1 MHHLSAIIKYFYH
14 LNMANTSISTKV
26 DTSYRQIIQL
36 AAPIWISVLIT
47 QISFATNNYFLG
59 HVSTSQL
66 AANGV
71 GGIYY
76 MVLTML
82 IYGFC
87 NGVTVILSRR
97 AGQEDK
103 LGYGNVFS
111 NAFSLGLVLVGII
124 IAISLLVTPALFQS
138 QLHDDSINTLAQQ
151 FMLIR
156 VFGLPFYFI
165 GQMNTQFFISTQNAK
180 YIIAGIIVSTLVN
193 IGLDYALIAGNWGMP
208 ALGIRGAAIASI
220 CAEGSLWLTSLG
232 IIYFNKMYAPF
243 KIKLL
248 QKINMALSKE
258 SLQIAS
264 PIMIQYFFSIA
275 TWMLFFIYVEH
286 LGKDE
291 LAISQ
296 ILRSVFGLV
305 GAASWALASSCNT
318 MVSNLIG
325 QQKYSDVFI
334 AIKKNVMVS
343 LAISLVLGG
352 LYLLFAK
359 QVFGLYTQDANL
371 IIKAMAPIKVV
382 VIANFV
388 LAISTVIFNAVLGT
402 GNTRVNMLIEFSAIA
417 LYIVYIYI
425 VIEQKHASL
434 AWAWGSEFIY
444 WTFILIIASSYLKW
458 GKWQNKVV

>member
-1 MHHLSAIIKYFYH
+1 
-14 LNMANTSISTKV
+14 MANTSISTKV

-76 MVLTML
+76 MVLMMIL
-82 IYGFC
+82 YGFC
-87 NGVTVILSRR
+87 NGVSVILSRR
-97 AGQEDK
+97 AGQEETI
-103 LGYGNVFS
+103 GYGNVFS
-111 NAFSLGLVLVGII
+111 NAISLGLLLVGIVI
-124 IAISLLVTPALFQS
+124 VISLLITPWLFANS
-138 QLHDDSINTLAQQ
+138 LHDGNICSLAQQ

-156 VFGLPFYFI
+156 VFGLPFYFL
-165 GQMNTQFFISTQNAK
+165 GQMNTQFFISTQHAK

-193 IGLDYALIAGNWGMP
+193 IGLDYALIAGNWGFP
-208 ALGIRGAAIASI
+208 ALGIRGAAIASV
-220 CAEGSLWLTSLG
+220 CAECSLWLTSLA
-232 IIYFNKMYAPF
+232 IIYLKKMYKPYA
-243 KIKLL
+243 IVLL
-248 QKINMALSKE
+248 QKINVVLSKE
-258 SLQIAS
+258 SLLLAS

-296 ILRSVFGLV
+296 ILRSIFGLV

-325 QQKYSDVFI
+325 QKKYDDVFV
-334 AIKKNVMVS
+334 AIKKNVIIS
-343 LAISLVLGG
+343 LACSLLLGCI
-352 LYLLFAK
+352 YLLFAQ
-359 QVFGLYTQDANL
+359 QVFGLYTQDASL
-371 IIKAMAPIKVV
+371 ITKAISPIKVV
-382 VIANFV
+382 VIANFI

-402 GNTRVNMLIEFSAIA
+402 GNTRINMLIEFSAIA
-417 LYIVYIYI
+417 IYIVYIYI
-425 VIEQKHASL
+425 VIEKNHASL
-434 AWAWGSEFIY
+434 AWAWGSEFCY
-444 WTFILIIASSYLKW
+444 WFFILIMATSYLRW
-458 GKWQNKVV
+458 GKWREKVV